1 VGQFHAVPLTFLGPL
16 PLASVSA
23 APGSAAVLNSATL
36 APLSLSQV
44 SSAMVR
50 TAAADSESAARLG
63 PVTPEQARPAID
75 PASMVTLLTAS
86 AEMPPQEVGAAGSEE
101 PEGAQI
107 IAFVCRK
114 LPRSPN
120 PDPKLDWPSKPHGG
134 KRDRD

>member
-1 VGQFHAVPLTFLGPL
+1 
-16 PLASVSA
+16 
-23 APGSAAVLNSATL
+23 VLNWATL

-86 AEMPPQEVGAAGSEE
+86 AETPRRKSGPPA
-101 PEGAQI
+101 
-107 IAFVCRK
+107 RK
-114 LPRSPN
+114 SRRGLR
-120 PDPKLDWPSKPHGG
+120 
-134 KRDRD
+134 